1 MYNRILMILTGLSL
15 VYGVASAQ
23 DESDALRY
31 SYLTPGGTARMQASG
46 GTGIALGGDPGDLT
60 LNPAGIGF
68 FKTGDFSF
76 TPGFQ
81 SVTTKANYLGEAQSD
96 NKNNLYV
103 QQLGLI
109 FASDKRSNSSSKWQN
124 FSFGLG
130 LNRLANFNRNVY
142 FQGVNSQS
150 SYSEK
155 YLEQLVGD
163 QVSNPNDAA
172 ANYPYGASLAFNT
185 YLIDTTQNAAGA
197 VNGYQ
202 SYVPVGSGIVQE
214 NSISTKGGINE
225 FALAVAGNYDNRL
238 YLGLSLGIPSLK
250 YKRTNTYSESLAQA
264 NGGNGFQSFQVSDYL
279 STDGVGFNGK
289 FGLVY
294 VINPK
299 VRIGAAFHSPTV
311 YSLHDTYTTTMTTN
325 TGNFQGTLQQSS
337 TDLNDGYPGDY
348 DYSLTTP
355 WRAMGG
361 ISVVFGASPDAVRH
375 GFLNVDY
382 EFVNYAAARFHFNS
396 SSATADDKAAAN
408 ALNQSISSMYKGA
421 SNVRVGGELKFNI
434 FSARAGFDWM
444 GSPYADADI
453 KGDQTRYSG
462 GVGVRTHGFYA
473 DLTYIYSTQQD
484 SYYPYLL
491 QDKAVSP
498 AALQYNASNVVFTI
512 GFTL

>member
-1 MYNRILMILTGLSL
+1 MLAGLSL
-15 VYGVASAQ
+15 LYGTVSAQ

-31 SYLTPGGTARMQASG
+31 SYLTPGGTARMQAAG
-46 GTGIALGGDPGDLT
+46 GTGISLGGDPGDLT
-60 LNPAGIGF
+60 LNPAGIGL

-81 SVTTKANYLGEAQSD
+81 STSTKASYLGDAQSD

-103 QQLGLI
+103 QQFALI
-109 FASDKRSNSSSKWQN
+109 FASEKKQNTGSRWQN
-124 FSFGLG
+124 ISFGLG
-130 LNRLANFNRNVY
+130 LNRQANFNRNVY
-142 FQGVNSQS
+142 FQGVNNQS

-155 YLEQLVGD
+155 YLEQLTGD
-163 QVSNPNDAA
+163 QVTNPNDAA

-185 YLIDTTQNAAGA
+185 YLIDTIQNAAGQ

-202 SYVPVGSGIVQE
+202 SYVPVSSGILQA
-214 NSISTKGGINE
+214 NSISTRGGINE

-238 YLGLSLGIPSLK
+238 YLGVSLGIPSIK
-250 YKRTNTYSESLAQA
+250 YRRTNTFSESLAQS
-264 NGGNGFQSFQVSDYL
+264 NGGNGFQNFQVVDNL
-279 STDGVGFNGK
+279 TTNGVGFNGK
-289 FGLVY
+289 LGLIY

-311 YSLHDTYTTTMTTN
+311 YSLHDSYSTTMTTN
-325 TGNFQGTLQQSS
+325 TGNYQGTLVQSS
-337 TDLNDGYPGDY
+337 TDLNNGYPGDY

-361 ISVVFGASPDAVRH
+361 ISFVFGATPDATRH

-382 EFVNYAAARFHFNS
+382 EFVNYGAARYHFNS
-396 SSATADDKAAAN
+396 SSATAADKALASS
-408 ALNQSISSMYKGA
+408 LNQSISSMYKGA

-434 FSARAGFDWM
+434 LAVRAGFDWM

-453 KGDQTRYSG
+453 QGDQTRYSAG
-462 GVGVRTHGFYA
+462 LGIRTRGVYA
-473 DLTYIYSTQQD
+473 DLTYIYSTQKD
-484 SYYPYLL
+484 TYYPYLL

-498 AALQYNASNVVFTI
+498 AGLQYNTSNIVFTI